1 VRKGRRH
8 AISMC
13 KSYKRVLMLENTI
26 SAPPSDWT
34 GVRSALVA
42 DILRSKPTLGHVLTL
57 RVHGESMLP
66 AVWPGDVVE
75 IQSCLLE
82 DVRPGEIVLA
92 MRDGQLFLH
101 RLLAPCT
108 QDGFLLRGD
117 SLPGADP
124 LFPREA
130 LLGRL
135 AGFADKKCSIPELA
149 LSPGFGAGLSRSIG
163 LLLCHCSLLRRV
175 ALKLHSRRK
184 AHPREFRN
192 AVPSSAHRP
201 ASLVSGG
208 RQAL

>member
-1 VRKGRRH
+1 MDC
-8 AISMC
+8 A
-13 KSYKRVLMLENTI
+13 
-26 SAPPSDWT
+26 A
-34 GVRSALVA
+34 VRSALVA
-42 DILRSKPTLGHVLTL
+42 DILRSKPTLGHVLSL

-66 AVWPGDVVE
+66 AIWPGDVVE
-75 IQSCLLE
+75 IESCLLE

-124 LFPREA
+124 LFPLEA

-135 AGFADKKCSIPELA
+135 SGFADKKRSMPELA
-149 LSPGFGAGLSRSIG
+149 LSPGFGARLSLAIG
-163 LLLCHCSLLRRV
+163 LLLCHCDLARRV

-184 AHPREFRN
+184 APPHESRN
-192 AVPSSAHRP
+192 AAPSPAHRP
-201 ASLVSGG
+201 ASLVSGE